1 MVLHGGIL
9 LIVSLTGKTM
19 TREELIEMSGQIING
34 IMSSD
39 SSFFTKVID
48 RSVLIDSTAKM
59 TVRLAKA
66 ILKEIDKD

>member
-1 MVLHGGIL
+1 
-9 LIVSLTGKTM
+9 M
-19 TREELIEMSGQIING
+19 TREELIEMSGQIVNG

-66 ILKEIDKD
+66 IFKEIDKENKTI

>member
-1 MVLHGGIL
+1 
-9 LIVSLTGKTM
+9 M
-19 TREELIEMSGQIING
+19 TIKREEIIELSGQIVNG

>member
-1 MVLHGGIL
+1 
-9 LIVSLTGKTM
+9 M
-19 TREELIEMSGQIING
+19 TIKREELIEMSGQIVNG

>member
-1 MVLHGGIL
+1 
-9 LIVSLTGKTM
+9 M
-19 TREELIEMSGQIING
+19 TRKELIELSGQIVNG

>member
-1 MVLHGGIL
+1 
-9 LIVSLTGKTM
+9 M
-19 TREELIEMSGQIING
+19 TRKELIEMSGQIVNG

-39 SSFFTKVID
+39 SSLFTKVID

>member
-1 MVLHGGIL
+1 
-9 LIVSLTGKTM
+9 M
-19 TREELIEMSGQIING
+19 TIKREELIELSGQIVNG

>member
-1 MVLHGGIL
+1 
-9 LIVSLTGKTM
+9 M
-19 TREELIEMSGQIING
+19 TREELIEMSGQIVNG

-39 SSFFTKVID
+39 SSFITKVID

-66 ILKEIDKD
+66 ILKEIDKENKTI

>member
-1 MVLHGGIL
+1 
-9 LIVSLTGKTM
+9 M
-19 TREELIEMSGQIING
+19 TREELIEMSGQIVNG

-66 ILKEIDKD
+66 ILKEIDKEKKMI

>member
-1 MVLHGGIL
+1 M
-9 LIVSLTGKTM
+9 TM
-19 TREELIEMSGQIING
+19 TREELIEMSGQIVNG

-66 ILKEIDKD
+66 ILKEIDKN

>member
-1 MVLHGGIL
+1 
-9 LIVSLTGKTM
+9 M
-19 TREELIEMSGQIING
+19 TREELIEMSGQIVNG

-59 TVRLAKA
+59 TVRLAKE
-66 ILKEIDKD
+66 ILKEIDKENKTI